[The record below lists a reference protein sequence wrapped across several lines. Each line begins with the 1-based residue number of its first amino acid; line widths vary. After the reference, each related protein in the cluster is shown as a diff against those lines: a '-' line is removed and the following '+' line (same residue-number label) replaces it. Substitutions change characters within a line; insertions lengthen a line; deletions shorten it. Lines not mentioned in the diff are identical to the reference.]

1 MNRRKLFQLLRTAAV
16 PAAAATLARG
26 GSAVGPKSSNCTTP
40 AHEGPRAGFFPNF
53 VVMDQDGTKA
63 RFYEDLVRG
72 KIVLFN
78 FFYADCEAR
87 CPLYTANLVKVQA
100 LLGDRVGKDIF
111 MYSITLDPV
120 HDRPRVLKEY
130 MRMHGVQPGWTFLT
144 GRPAEMEELRKR
156 LGFTDIDPAV
166 DKEKS
171 EHLGIIRYGN
181 EKSDRWA
188 ACPAATRPETIVEYL
203 SWLDPNKPPQGLKA
217 TPLQPTDAS
226 SRKAEL
232 L

>member
-16 PAAAATLARG
+16 PAAAATIVRAG
-26 GSAVGPKSSNCTTP
+26 GTAGPKAGECTTP
-40 AHEGPRAGFFPNF
+40 AKEGPRAGFFPNF
-53 VVMDQDGTKA
+53 VVVDQDGTKA

-78 FFYADCEAR
+78 FFYADCMAR
-87 CPLYTANLVKVQA
+87 CPLYTANLAKVQA
-100 LLGDRVGKDIF
+100 LLGDRVGRDIF

-130 MRMHGVQPGWTFLT
+130 MQMHGAKPGWTFLT
-144 GRPAEMEELRKR
+144 GRPAEIEELRKR
-156 LGFTDIDPAV
+156 LGFTDIDPLV

-181 EKSDRWA
+181 EKLDRWA
-188 ACPAATRPETIVEYL
+188 ACPAATRPEQIVEYL
-203 SWLDPNKPPQGLKA
+203 SWLDPKKPPQGLKA
-217 TPLQPTDAS
+217 EPSRPADL
-226 SRKAEL
+226 SRKGEL

>member
-1 MNRRKLFQLLRTAAV
+1 MNRRKLFQMLRTAAV
-16 PAAAATLARG
+16 PAAAAAIAQG
-26 GSAVGPKSSNCTTP
+26 GSIVGPKPGCTTP

-87 CPLYTANLVKVQA
+87 CPLYTANLVKVHA
-100 LLGDRVGKDIF
+100 LLGNRVGRDIF

-144 GRPAEMEELRKR
+144 GRPAEIEELRKR

-181 EKSDRWA
+181 EKLDRWA
-188 ACPAATRPETIVEYL
+188 ACPAATRPEMIVEFL
-203 SWLDPNKPPQGLKA
+203 SWLDPKKPPQGLKA
-217 TPLQPTDAS
+217 TPLKPSDAS
-226 SRKAEL
+226 RKGEL

>member
-1 MNRRKLFQLLRTAAV
+1 MNRRELFQVFRTAAV
-16 PAAAATLARG
+16 PAAAATIARA
-26 GSAVGPKSSNCTTP
+26 GSVAAPKSSDCTTP

-100 LLGDRVGKDIF
+100 LLGDRVGRDIF
-111 MYSITLDPV
+111 MYSLTLDPA
-120 HDRPRVLKEY
+120 HDKPRVLKEY

-181 EKSDRWA
+181 EKLDRWA

-203 SWLDPNKPPQGLKA
+203 SWLDPKKPPQGLKA

-226 SRKAEL
+226 RKAEL

>member
-1 MNRRKLFQLLRTAAV
+1 MNRRKLFQMLRTAAV
-16 PAAAATLARG
+16 PAAAATIVRG
-26 GSAVGPKSSNCTTP
+26 GSTVGPKPGCTTP

-53 VVMDQDGTKA
+53 VVMDQDGSKA

-100 LLGDRVGKDIF
+100 LLGDRVGRDIF

-120 HDRPRVLKEY
+120 HDKPRVLKEY
-130 MRMHGVQPGWTFLT
+130 MNMHGVKPGWTFLT
-144 GRPAEMEELRKR
+144 GRPAEIEELRKR

-181 EKSDRWA
+181 EKFDRWA
-188 ACPAATRPETIVEYL
+188 ACPAATRPEMIVEYL
-203 SWLDPNKPPQGLKA
+203 SWLDPNKPPQGKKA
-217 TPLQPTDAS
+217 EPLQATQT
-226 SRKAEL
+226 RKGEL

>member
-1 MNRRKLFQLLRTAAV
+1 MNRRKLFQMLRTAAV
-16 PAAAATLARG
+16 PAAAAAIAQG
-26 GSAVGPKSSNCTTP
+26 GSIVGPKPGCTTP

-87 CPLYTANLVKVQA
+87 CPLYTANLVKVHA
-100 LLGDRVGKDIF
+100 LLGNRVGRDIF

-120 HDRPRVLKEY
+120 HDKPRVLKEY
-130 MRMHGVQPGWTFLT
+130 MKMHGVQPGWTFLT
-144 GRPAEMEELRKR
+144 GRPAEIEELRKR

-181 EKSDRWA
+181 EKLDRWA
-188 ACPAATRPETIVEYL
+188 ACPAATRPEMIVEFL
-203 SWLDPNKPPQGLKA
+203 SWLDPKKPPQGLKA
-217 TPLQPTDAS
+217 APLQPSDAS
-226 SRKAEL
+226 RKGEL